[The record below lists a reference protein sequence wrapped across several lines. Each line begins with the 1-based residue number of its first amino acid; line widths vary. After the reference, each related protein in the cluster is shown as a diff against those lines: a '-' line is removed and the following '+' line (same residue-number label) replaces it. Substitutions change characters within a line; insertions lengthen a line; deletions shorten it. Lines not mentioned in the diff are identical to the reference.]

1 MLGLTLKRTDLCSF
15 SLLSQ
20 GSSQCFSKLGPPFFL
35 FPLDSCLRSSIC
47 SAQFSFSVSAVL
59 ADYFFRVDLRDGL
72 ALLDVFMVPTRSDC
86 SCVKASVF
94 LAQIW
99 RRGPGARQLDCIC
112 PPTLAR
118 SRPFLWLSLE
128 ALQFWLSFFN
138 FARDMFWIIVSE
150 NRYCS

>member
-118 SRPFLWLSLE
+118 SRPFLCCHSKH
-128 ALQFWLSFFN
+128 FN
-138 FARDMFWIIVSE
+138 FGCRSSISLVTCFGLL
-150 NRYCS
+150 